1 MINDGFRLL
10 PEQAST
16 HAPHVDLLYY
26 FLVAVFLTVQAVVG
40 LLIVYFAVKYRRGSK
55 AERSPPGARD
65 LSAVA
70 HRQHLMEIAWIVGP
84 LIVFAGIFVWGAKLY
99 FVSYRPPDNA
109 LDVRVVGK
117 QWMWKFQHPSG
128 KREINELHVPLGQPI
143 RLVMISEDVIH
154 SMFVPAFRV
163 KHDVLP
169 GSYSQLWFEGNR
181 LGEFHLFCAEYCGT
195 NHSRMIGRVVV
206 LEPNEYQAWLS
217 GGAANEPPAVAGK
230 RLFEELR
237 CATCHQGGGQSS
249 RCPPLENLYGHPVKL
264 VGGQTVEADEDYL
277 RESILHPAAKVVAG
291 FKPIMPAFE
300 GQIGEEALI
309 QLLAYLKSLSKT
321 EAASPP
327 LVPAA
332 RQGAASPSVE
342 EAKPKP

>member
-1 MINDGFRLL
+1 MIDDGFRLF

-16 HAPHVDLLYY
+16 HAPHVDLLYF
-26 FLVAVFLTVQAVVG
+26 FLVTLFLLVQAVIAF
-40 LLIVYFAVKYRRGSK
+40 LIIYFAVKYRRGSK
-55 AERSPPGARD
+55 AERNWPPGSGSHGGESGQRM
-65 LSAVA
+65 
-70 HRQHLMEIAWIVGP
+70 METAWLVGP
-84 LIVFAGIFVWGAKLY
+84 FFVFMLIFAWGAKLY
-99 FVSYRPPDNA
+99 FSSNRPPDNT

-128 KREINELHVPLGQPI
+128 KREINELHVPIGQPV
-143 RLVMISEDVIH
+143 RLLMISEDVIH

-169 GSYSQLWFEGNR
+169 GSYNQLWFEANR

-195 NHSRMIGRVVV
+195 EHSKMTGRVVV
-206 LEPNEYQAWLS
+206 MEPSEYQAWLA
-217 GGAANEPPAVAGK
+217 GGVQNEPPAEAGK

-249 RCPPLENLYGHPVKL
+249 RCPPLENLYGRPVKL
-264 VGGQTVEADEDYL
+264 TGGQTVEADDDYL

-300 GQIGEEALI
+300 GQIGEEGLI
-309 QLLAYLKSLSKT
+309 QLLAYLKSLSKN
-321 EAASPP
+321 
-327 LVPAA
+327 
-332 RQGAASPSVE
+332 E